1 VIPTAAAVLG
11 GAAVAGFR
19 LRRPWCPGGGS
30 LGRAAAAVLGG
41 ARRAGFGGAAGA
53 PRLRVARDRGNG
65 GGPTRRARG
74 TALGGT
80 GAGARN
86 RGAVGEAAGLAP
98 LWSHKAALLAA
109 HWTAVAMLLAAS
121 RSLLLAAGF
130 SAAVLL
136 DGGALGY
143 LDLFLTPWQIGAATE
158 PP

>member
-1 VIPTAAAVLG
+1 VPTFLGWTQTAREQGLVRGDGTVVADFTGPAPAAG
-11 GAAVAGFR
+11 PSQ
-19 LRRPWCPGGGS
+19 RRGGGEYPP
-30 LGRAAAAVLGG
+30 LALAILHAARAL
-41 ARRAGFGGAAGA
+41 
-53 PRLRVARDRGNG
+53 
-65 GGPTRRARG
+65 
-74 TALGGT
+74 
-80 GAGARN
+80 
-86 RGAVGEAAGLAP
+86 GEAAGLAP